1 MSLWHIK
8 NYTPPF
14 LGRRLFLYLANT
26 RGSLYSSSVTIHFY
40 TFSNAQ
46 GGSSRQR
53 AFRIVDQLRAR
64 GLSVTVHAPPVL
76 DISRT
81 RWPKKFLLI
90 MQVIRS
96 LFLIKK
102 GDIIYLQRTI
112 SNKYFFI
119 IMVAYI
125 WFFRRKM
132 IFDFDDPVWLHSY
145 LKTKIFTQIADAVV
159 TCSHTQ
165 AEWARQFN
173 KNVHIIHIALDFA
186 AYKKF
191 TKNYSTSSSPVVV
204 GWVGTGP
211 EHLYNLEQLAG
222 VFAELLQKTTTPF
235 KFVLIGALKNPKVYQ
250 VFQRIPGLE
259 VEFIDALDWNNPE
272 SVPREIQK
280 FDIGVVPHR
289 SDGEWNKAKTSFKV
303 LEYMA
308 CGVATVVSKFGEMPY
323 IITDGTDGYIA
334 DTKDEWVEK
343 LEQLV
348 RDKELREKLGL
359 IGQERVREEYSFD
372 AIIPRLLE
380 IFKTLERVPNR

>member
-1 MSLWHIK
+1 M
-8 NYTPPF
+8 
-14 LGRRLFLYLANT
+14 
-26 RGSLYSSSVTIHFY
+26 IHFY

-53 AFRIVDQLRAR
+53 AFRVVDELRAH
-64 GLSVTVHAPPVL
+64 GLSVVIHEPPVL
-76 DISRT
+76 TVSRT

-96 LFLIKK
+96 LFSIKK

-112 SNKYFFI
+112 SNKYFFV
-119 IMVAYI
+119 IMAAYI

-145 LKTKIFTQIADAVV
+145 LKTKIFTQMADVVIA
-159 TCSHTQ
+159 CSHAQ
-165 AEWARQFN
+165 AEWAKQFN

-191 TKNYSTSSSPVVV
+191 TKDYSALSSPVVI

-222 VFAELLQKTTTPF
+222 VFEELLKKNTAPF
-235 KFVLIGALKNPKVYQ
+235 KFVLIGALKSQKVYE
-250 VFQRIPGLE
+250 VFQKISGLA
-259 VEFIDALDWNNPE
+259 VEFIDALEWNNPE

-280 FDIGVVPHR
+280 FDIGVLPHKAE
-289 SDGEWNKAKTSFKV
+289 GEWNKAKTSFKI

-308 CGVATVVSKFGEMPY
+308 CGVATVSSNFGEMPY
-323 IITDGTDGYIA
+323 IVKDGTNGFLA
-334 DTKDEWVEK
+334 SSQEEWVERLQK
-343 LEQLV
+343 LLL
-348 RDKELREKLGL
+348 DKELRATFGHA
-359 IGQERVREEYSFD
+359 GQGRVREEYSFD
-372 AIIPRLLE
+372 AIVPRLLE